1 MKAIVKTPN
10 KGALNLRANPNGT
23 IITQIPNNTSLDV
36 LIDGEW
42 AKTTYQEKEGYV
54 KLSFLS
60 IPGLAEITKQDLK
73 KIYDSLAAT
82 LKTIEEVLK

>member
-1 MKAIVKTPN
+1 MRVE
-10 KGALNLRANPNGT
+10 PNGS
-23 IITQIPNNTSLDV
+23 ILAQIPNNTSLDV

-42 AKTTYQEKEGYV
+42 AKTTYQNKDGYV
-54 KLSFLS
+54 KTSFLS

-73 KIYDSLAAT
+73 KIYDSLSAT